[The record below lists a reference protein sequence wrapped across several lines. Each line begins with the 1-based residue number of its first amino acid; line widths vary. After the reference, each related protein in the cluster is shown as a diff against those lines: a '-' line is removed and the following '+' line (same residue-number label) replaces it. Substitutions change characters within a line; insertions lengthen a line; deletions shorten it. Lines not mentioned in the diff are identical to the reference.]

1 MKFFQLNGN
10 LFVVFRPVVVLLA
23 DEHARDHDLRKKG
36 NFGKYSTTK
45 ATDSYPAY
53 SALFLFTQIQYCLT
67 KGKSKF
73 LFSLSFLFMPFLLS
87 RFFCSFASSFFRN
100 PSFNLSH
107 TEINVLPLEEG
118 GHTSLSSV
126 CWVDL
131 LEIFS

>member
-10 LFVVFRPVVVLLA
+10 LSVVFRPVVVLLA
-23 DEHARDHDLRKKG
+23 DEHARDHYLRKKG
-36 NFGKYSTTK
+36 NFVKSSTTQE
-45 ATDSYPAY
+45 TSSYPAY

-67 KGKSKF
+67 KGKSKY
-73 LFSLSFLFMPFLLS
+73 LFSLSFLFLPFLLS
-87 RFFCSFASSFFRN
+87 LSSFV
-100 PSFNLSH
+100 PSLHLSSGILPSISH
-107 TEINVLPLEEG
+107 TKINILPLEEG